1 MGFVD
6 FDRFKPKSDSKV
18 IRLSLGKTNG
28 VICGQKRPSGGHIW
42 FKRSQMEIG
51 DSQAKVTGRRKRAD
65 SFFSAEYRVR
75 LV

>member
-6 FDRFKPKSDSKV
+6 IDRFKPKSNSVV
-18 IRLSLGKTNG
+18 IRLILDKTNG

-42 FKRSQMEIG
+42 FKSSYLMSESPQQNI
-51 DSQAKVTGRRKRAD
+51 
-65 SFFSAEYRVR
+65 

>member
-6 FDRFKPKSDSKV
+6 FERFKPKSDSIV

-42 FKRSQMEIG
+42 FKRSQMEIWDRG
-51 DSQAKVTGRRKRAD
+51 PYDGTGNPLP
-65 SFFSAEYRVR
+65 EV
-75 LV
+75 